1 MIHPWEGAHVEAFER
16 LKALIVEAEVD
27 VLKGAGGNKAAKVR
41 ARKKMQEVKAAAQD
55 VRQGLLDAGEQ
66 GDKAGEGEKPE

>member
-1 MIHPWEGAHVEAFER
+1 VEAFER
-16 LKALIVEAEVD
+16 LKALIAEAEVD

-66 GDKAGEGEKPE
+66 GDKPAEGGEKPE

>member
-1 MIHPWEGAHVEAFER
+1 MEAFER

>member
-1 MIHPWEGAHVEAFER
+1 MEAFDR

-55 VRQGLLDAGEQ
+55 VRQALLDAGEQ
-66 GDKAGEGEKPE
+66 GGDKPA